1 MVEDMKII
9 MEAKN
14 KRQNRI
20 SLEHKISDGPQMAR
34 LISRKVNFSHL
45 KGNYNNP
52 QLGNVIPTAI
62 GPGGFVIPKM
72 YHLNV

>member
-1 MVEDMKII
+1 MT
-9 MEAKN
+9 
-14 KRQNRI
+14 
-20 SLEHKISDGPQMAR
+20 R

-45 KGNYNNP
+45 KGNYNSP
-52 QLGNVIPTAI
+52 TLGNVIPTAI